1 MKKKIIFVTKALWI
15 GGIETA
21 LVNLLNNFNYKKYD
35 VTLLVLKAELDMLK
49 QIHPKCRVLI
59 ADRDE
64 TVSFQEKYRYS
75 RLYHLTEESENPS
88 RLHKM
93 MMWTVPVIRWT
104 ENRFYIRYIRKMMRG
119 ERFDTAVIYSDVAG
133 ETAVR
138 AIRADKYLM
147 FYHHGAMRH
156 VYHDRIAYK
165 KCEKIIAV
173 SQHQAM
179 ALRSYIPKYAYK
191 IVAVNNLADIKGIRE
206 KSKKTIQQNFEGKKF
221 NIVTCGRVSKEKG
234 MDLAIDACYKLILRG
249 YKNIRWWI
257 IGDGPVYNEIKD
269 QIQRLNL
276 ENYVYLVGMKENPYP
291 YIEKADL
298 YVQPSRFEGYPMSI
312 LEALIL
318 KKIVVATANKGA
330 EEMLKKLNCGILSKI
345 DSQDL
350 SEKIEELIENEQYY
364 DKKRHEISEID
375 FEHSNMENL
384 KQIEGFL

>member
-64 TVSFQEKYRYS
+64 TVSLQEKYRYS
-75 RLYHLTEESENPS
+75 RLYHLTEEPENPS
-88 RLHKM
+88 WLHKM

-104 ENRFYIRYIRKMMRG
+104 ENRFYIRYIRKMMKG

-173 SQHQAM
+173 SQHQAT

-206 KSKKTIQQNFEGKKF
+206 KSQKTIQQNFEEKKF

-276 ENYVYLVGMKENPYP
+276 GNYVYLVGMKENPYP

-330 EEMLKKLNCGILSKI
+330 EEMLKKLNCGILSRI

-350 SEKIEELIENEQYY
+350 AQKIGELIENEQYY
-364 DKKRHEISEID
+364 DKKKHEISEID
-375 FEHSNMENL
+375 FEQSNTESL
-384 KQIEGFL
+384 KQIEEFL

>member
-49 QIHPKCRVLI
+49 QIHPKCRVII

-75 RLYHLTEESENPS
+75 RLYHLTEEPENPS

-104 ENRFYIRYIRKMMRG
+104 ENRFYIRYIRKMMG
-119 ERFDTAVIYSDVAG
+119 EERFDTAVIYSDVAG

-138 AIRADKYLM
+138 AIRADKYLL

-156 VYHDRIAYK
+156 VYHDKIAYK

-173 SQHQAM
+173 SENQAEI
-179 ALRSYIPKYAYK
+179 LRQFIPQYK
-191 IVAVNNLADIKGIRE
+191 NKVIAIHNLTDVQGIQDKGMEAITEVFDKTKFHIVSV
-206 KSKKTIQQNFEGKKF
+206 
-221 NIVTCGRVSKEKG
+221 GRVSHEKG
-234 MDLAIDACYKLILRG
+234 MDIAVKVCAKLVQDG
-249 YKNIRWWI
+249 YKNVRWWI
-257 IGDGPVYNEIKD
+257 VGAGPAMAEVREIITELHMEK
-269 QIQRLNL
+269 
-276 ENYVYLVGMKENPYP
+276 YVITVGMKANPYP
-291 YIEKADL
+291 YIQQADL
-298 YVQPSRFEGYPMSI
+298 YVQPSRFEGYPMTI

-318 KKIVVATANKGA
+318 GQVVISTDNPGASEIIHNNFTGVLCPLDINKIAVTIETMIQKPQ
-330 EEMLKKLNCGILSKI
+330 EL
-345 DSQDL
+345 
-350 SEKIEELIENEQYY
+350 EKIKKTVQQINFLMQNYENINTLE
-364 DKKRHEISEID
+364 K
-375 FEHSNMENL
+375 
-384 KQIEGFL
+384 FL